1 LDIYLIRHGDALAL
15 GERGVTTDEDRPLS
29 ERGEAQSRA
38 VGAVLLRH
46 KIKLDKVLTSPLL
59 RAKQTAEQMLHAWPA
74 PVPEMHVC
82 AELVNDSK
90 PKKLARFLRGLG
102 DISVALVGHQPHLGI
117 WTGWIIGG
125 KNANID
131 LAKAGIVHVTCD
143 KPKKGLGIL
152 HWMVNPEWFGD
163 GGK

>member
-15 GERGVTTDEDRPLS
+15 GERGITTDEDRPLS
-29 ERGEAQSRA
+29 ERGEGQSRT
-38 VGAVLLRH
+38 VGAALLRH
-46 KIKLDKVLTSPLL
+46 GIKLDKVITSPLV
-59 RAKQTAEQMLHAWPA
+59 RAKQTAEQMLHSWPA
-74 PVPEMHVC
+74 PVPEVHVC
-82 AELVNDSK
+82 ADLVPDGK

-117 WTGWIIGG
+117 WTAWIIGG
-125 KNANID
+125 KNANIE
-131 LAKAGIVHVTCD
+131 LAKAGIAHVTCD

-163 GGK
+163 GAK

>member
-1 LDIYLIRHGDALAL
+1 MDIYIIRHADALAL
-15 GERGVTTDEDRPLS
+15 GERGVTADEDRPLS
-29 ERGEAQSRA
+29 ERGEAQSRT
-38 VGAVLLRH
+38 VGAALLRH
-46 KIKLDKVLTSPLL
+46 GITLDKVITSPYL
-59 RAKQTAEQMLHAWPA
+59 RARQTAEEMLRSWP
-74 PVPEMHVC
+74 PPLPEVHVC
-82 AELVNDSK
+82 ADLVPDGK

-102 DISVALVGHQPHLGI
+102 SSNVALVGHQPHLGI
-117 WTGWIIGG
+117 WTGWIIGS

-152 HWMVNPEWFGD
+152 HWMVDPEWFED

>member
-1 LDIYLIRHGDALAL
+1 LDIYIIRHADALAL
-15 GERGVTTDEDRPLS
+15 GERGVTADEDRPLS

-46 KIKLDKVLTSPLL
+46 GITLDKVITSPYL
-59 RAKQTAEQMLHAWPA
+59 RARQTAEEMLRSWP
-74 PVPEMHVC
+74 PPLPEVHVC
-82 AELVNDSK
+82 ADLAPDGK

-102 DISVALVGHQPHLGI
+102 SSNIALVGHQPHLGI
-117 WTGWIIGG
+117 WTGWIIGS

-143 KPKKGLGIL
+143 RPKKGLGIL
-152 HWMVNPEWFGD
+152 HWMVDPEWFGD